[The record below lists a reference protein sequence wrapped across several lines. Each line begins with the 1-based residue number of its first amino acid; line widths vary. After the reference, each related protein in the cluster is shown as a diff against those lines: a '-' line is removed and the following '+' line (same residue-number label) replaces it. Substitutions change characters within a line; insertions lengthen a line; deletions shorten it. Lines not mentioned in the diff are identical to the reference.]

1 MPADDIIVIGPG
13 PKVRSN
19 ASNEETAARLREV
32 ADMLDSGEMDVE
44 PTEATE

>member
-1 MPADDIIVIGPG
+1 MPGGPIIIIDPNTVKSPL
-13 PKVRSN
+13 
-19 ASNEETAARLREV
+19 SNEETAARLREV